1 MGSTVPATTAKTPVV
16 LRDNDSGRGLRG
28 GLLDTHLHNAHTS
41 IMGTARMIAVALAG
55 VTGAIA
61 VFAAVASCSAAGGAP
76 APSALPPADAAVP
89 WVGCYQCTTV
99 ITAQHIRDVDASAI
113 EVETGLDISATGNTL
128 IGAVVDFSFDSGH
141 YDCEF
146 AATVA
151 AGGRAA
157 LDGPPDGGWTCP
169 IYSTYGII
177 VASYSSGEFTLA
189 EDAMSF
195 QLAVSLGEF
204 AGSGLVDAGSGTQSS
219 QCSRISPDTCLS
231 WR

>member
-1 MGSTVPATTAKTPVV
+1 
-16 LRDNDSGRGLRG
+16 
-28 GLLDTHLHNAHTS
+28 
-41 IMGTARMIAVALAG
+41 MGTARLTVAALAG
-55 VTGAIA
+55 VTGAVVVLA
-61 VFAAVASCSAAGGAP
+61 GVASCSTAGGAP
-76 APSALPPADAAVP
+76 APSTLPPADAAVP
-89 WVGCYQCTTV
+89 WVGCYQCNTV

-113 EVETGLDISATGNTL
+113 DVENGLDISATGNTL
-128 IGAVVDFSFDSGH
+128 LGAVVDFSFDSGH

-151 AGGRAA
+151 ADGRAA
-157 LDGPPDGGWTCP
+157 LDGPPDGGWMCP

-177 VASYSSGEFTLA
+177 AASYSSGEFTLA
-189 EDAMSF
+189 GDALSF

-219 QCSRISPDTCLS
+219 LCLRISPTTCSS